1 MALNNPSSGFFAASE
16 YMVSPLP
23 WVVTGST
30 STTAINKH
38 TFHKVSKS
46 LTVTNHAAAGTFLR
60 VGFTNNG
67 VNGVGDNYFFKI
79 NGGNT
84 INLDVRVSE
93 VFIRADSSNTISY
106 SLYAGL
112 TTIDAGQM
120 PMLSGSSGSGT
131 GWEGVG

>member
-23 WVVTGST
+23 WAVTGST
-30 STTAINKH
+30 STTAVNRH

-46 LTVTNHAAAGTFLR
+46 LTIINHAVAGTYLR
-60 VGFTNNG
+60 VGFTDNG
-67 VNGVGDNYFFKI
+67 VNGVGGNYFVKV
-79 NGGNT
+79 NGGGT
-84 INLDVRVSE
+84 LNLDVRITE

-120 PMLSGSSGSGT
+120 PTLSGSLGNGT

>member
-1 MALNNPSSGFFAASE
+1 MALNNPASGFFAASE

-30 STTAINKH
+30 STTNIDKH

-46 LTVTNHAAAGTFLR
+46 LTIVNHGVAGKYIR
-60 VGFTNNG
+60 VGFTVNG
-67 VNGVGDNYFFKI
+67 VNGVGGDYFVKLD
-79 NGGNT
+79 GGGT
-84 INLDVRVSE
+84 LELDVRVTE
-93 VFIRADSSNTISY
+93 VFVRADSSNTISY

-120 PMLSGSSGSGT
+120 PTLSGSLGNGT
-131 GWEGVG
+131 GWEGIG